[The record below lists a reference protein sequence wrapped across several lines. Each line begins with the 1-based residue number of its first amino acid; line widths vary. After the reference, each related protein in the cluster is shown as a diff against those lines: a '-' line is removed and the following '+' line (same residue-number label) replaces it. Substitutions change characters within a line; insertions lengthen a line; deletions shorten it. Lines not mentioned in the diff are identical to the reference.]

1 MIKKETAVNTNQILF
16 VTNPYLAVG
25 AVITDAG
32 TNANEHG
39 KKIVKA
45 GTPVAGD
52 LEDRTTAFTIA
63 TGENAKN
70 AVGVLVHDVDVT
82 EGENNGTVML
92 LGAVNTERLDE
103 ETKELITADVKAALK
118 TIFFCA

>member
-25 AVITDAG
+25 AVITDDG
-32 TNANEHG
+32 TDANEHG
-39 KKIVKA
+39 NKIVKA

-63 TGENAKN
+63 TGAN

-82 EGENNGTVML
+82 EGANNGTVML

-103 ETKELITADVKAALK
+103 ETKELITDDVKAALK